1 MKITANLIG
10 ELKKY
15 ENGSR
20 ENRLIVD
27 WKARNGFTFSAE
39 RSWRP
44 QGKHFT
50 LTITKKSEKV
60 NSFKTRKTS
69 IARKIIV
76 QMITVK
82 HTPVSGGFSGTFSLL
97 VYMIN
102 NSHFGEVLLL
112 DILPKMIGPSKQIH
126 VFFNPTIPKV
136 GQIDLL

>member
-1 MKITANLIG
+1 M
-10 ELKKY
+10 
-15 ENGSR
+15 
-20 ENRLIVD
+20 V
-27 WKARNGFTFSAE
+27 FTFSAE

-112 DILPKMIGPSKQIH
+112 DIGPSKQIH
-126 VFFNPTIPKV
+126 IFFNPTIPKV